1 MRIVEFTEKDN
12 TDLPFNVVE
21 DTIVFMRNDPHFYRR
36 HYYPTM
42 CKMGDQV
49 RAGSKINPTTI
60 LGPMIEMGCNKYNKK
75 YNLGRSS
82 EEIFNDDS
90 RKELMQ
96 RIYSEELEAIKK
108 GEYK

>member
-1 MRIVEFTEKDN
+1 MKIVEFTEKDN
-12 TDLPFNVVE
+12 TELPFDVVE

-42 CKMGDQV
+42 CKMADQV
-49 RAGSKINPTTI
+49 RAGSKIDPVSVI
-60 LGPMIEMGCNKYNKK
+60 GPMIEKASEKYNKK
-75 YNLGRSS
+75 YQLARSP
-82 EEIFNDDS
+82 EEIYTNEC
-90 RKELMQ
+90 RKTMLQ